1 MVKIPDI
8 ISQAAHELIAKY
20 GNKLALLG
28 EFDGSSVYQFK
39 FPNDEKV
46 GFPVLFFLKDDNVTE
61 VTGFEALDFLRS
73 L

>member
-1 MVKIPDI
+1 MAKIPDK
-8 ISQAAHELIAKY
+8 ISQAAHELIAMY

-39 FPNDEKV
+39 FPDDMKV
-46 GFPVLFFLKDDNVTE
+46 GFPVLFFMKDNNVTE